1 MRIRIE
7 STSNQATRRKARQ
20 ASIDKVSGN
29 KLLRDDPLLVRHI
42 EAAKLRRGGTLAEQD
57 KGIGDNLSSDEDT
70 MNADVVNV
78 TEKTEEPAVKIST
91 SSFIKTNGYL
101 VSESADVIF
110 VPYTHTTRYSMSKS
124 AKRNLERRMPGCEV
138 SINDVSGEGQIDFE
152 LTATLSVDDR
162 PFQVRA
168 EGIASPYE
176 MAVHTVIVNCNDRTF
191 NIDPVDKARSPE
203 KTLEFLQRMVGNLAK
218 NM

>member
-1 MRIRIE
+1 MRIFIE

-20 ASIDKVSGN
+20 ALTDKVSGN

-42 EAAKLRRGGTLAEQD
+42 EADKLRRGGNLADQD
-57 KGIGDNLSSDEDT
+57 KGIGDNLSSDEDQ

-91 SSFIKTNGYL
+91 SSFARAGGEL
-101 VSESADVIF
+101 VSTSADVIF
-110 VPYTHTTRYSMSKS
+110 VPYTQTTRYSMSKS

-138 SINDVSGEGQIDFE
+138 SISDVSGEGQIDFE

-203 KTLEFLQRMVGNLAK
+203 KTLEFLRRMVGNLAK

>member
-1 MRIRIE
+1 MRILIE

-20 ASIDKVSGN
+20 AMADKVSGN
-29 KLLRDDPLLVRHI
+29 KLLRDDPLLVRNI
-42 EAAKLRRGGTLAEQD
+42 EADKLRRGGNLADQD
-57 KGIGDNLSSDEDT
+57 KGIGDNLSSDEDP

-78 TEKTEEPAVKIST
+78 AEKTEEPAVRIST
-91 SSFIKTNGYL
+91 SSFENANGTL
-101 VSESADVIF
+101 VSTSADVIF
-110 VPYTHTTRYSMSKS
+110 VPYTQTTRYSASKS
-124 AKRNLERRMPGCEV
+124 AKRNLERRMPGCSV
-138 SINDVSGEGQIDFE
+138 SIRDISGEGQVDFE
-152 LTATLSVDDR
+152 LTATLSVEDR